1 MQDLKKINAPAP
13 DGSTPRILYII
24 TRAERGGAQSH
35 VLDLA
40 GAMRREFEVAV
51 ATGEEGFLTE
61 ACSDANI
68 SFYVV
73 NHLRR
78 QVSPIADIRA
88 LGEICKLVRSFK
100 PDLIHAHTSKAGILG
115 RLAGHLLGVP
125 SIYTIHGAH
134 FGKPEV
140 SGFWRFIG
148 SPCERLAA
156 NWSARLITVCHEG
169 QRLARNCRIGDPS
182 KVVTIHNGIEEN
194 LERANLT
201 ADHPPVITMVA
212 RFCEPKDH
220 NVLLRAF
227 ANIPPGPR
235 LRLVG
240 GGPLRESSVMLAHE
254 LGISDRVDFLGDRDD
269 VASLL
274 GSSDVFV
281 LATNF
286 EMLPISI
293 LEAMRAGLPVI
304 ASRVGGISEVVID
317 GETGLL
323 VPRNSVSALAQ
334 ALTRVIEDFDLRVT
348 LGRAARRRFSEEF
361 LFARQAERMHS
372 LYMEVLEAGKRRRSE
387 VRPLGAPQTTG
398 RIPIEP

>member
-1 MQDLKKINAPAP
+1 
-13 DGSTPRILYII
+13 
-24 TRAERGGAQSH
+24 
-35 VLDLA
+35 
-40 GAMRREFEVAV
+40 
-51 ATGEEGFLTE
+51 
-61 ACSDANI
+61 
-68 SFYVV
+68 
-73 NHLRR
+73 
-78 QVSPIADIRA
+78 
-88 LGEICKLVRSFK
+88 
-100 PDLIHAHTSKAGILG
+100 
-115 RLAGHLLGVP
+115 
-125 SIYTIHGAH
+125 
-134 FGKPEV
+134 
-140 SGFWRFIG
+140 
-148 SPCERLAA
+148 
-156 NWSARLITVCHEG
+156 
-169 QRLARNCRIGDPS
+169 
-182 KVVTIHNGIEEN
+182 
-194 LERANLT
+194 
-201 ADHPPVITMVA
+201 
-212 RFCEPKDH
+212 
-220 NVLLRAF
+220 
-227 ANIPPGPR
+227 
-235 LRLVG
+235 
-240 GGPLRESSVMLAHE
+240 MLAHE

-334 ALTRVIEDFDLRVT
+334 ALTRVIEDFELRVT